1 MAESSS
7 QETEW
12 EAIEILKERGG
23 KYYIRW
29 AGIDPETNKAWKPT
43 WEPKRMANELLVD
56 DWKEKKKK
64 KRKRRSSGR
73 NSYRSESISYWSSTH
88 STTAKTTAEL
98 TRTSTRLS
106 ILDNPH
112 STPSS
117 SSIIST
123 KRKRRKTHETSTPA
137 SPVSSKLHSIHDHQS
152 SPQPSTPSQH
162 NSSQKL
168 KQTVIPETQSQ
179 SDEELDTGNQKTQT
193 NPSVNPNQK
202 TPNRFPMTSSSLPE
216 NPLQAA
222 KNSLSKRKQKKP
234 GPTPPAN
241 PTPKTPIRLP
251 LTSSSLPEEPIREA
265 EDSISKRKQKK
276 LKPNP
281 PAAAN
286 PNPKTP
292 TRDHLSPYP
301 TQDPPEPAEDSD
313 GPATPTQETSQAQDI
328 ALNLFSNDSS
338 SHQSSEVED
347 EYSNLGQARTPNR
360 PSPLLSSNNDQV
372 IPSYEP
378 DAETADLI
386 ASLNDYDDPDH
397 LSRMVQ
403 YISRSPIDADDKR
416 FILKFINDP
425 LSYLAGPTNEIEQ
438 LRQEHTLGGYLGFEI
453 KRQKA
458 GSINLWLQGLGGSHP
473 SWVVRW
479 DSAKNR
485 KKVAKL
491 LFRYLSSRKRSCS
504 DTSESRV
511 SERTDAKPE
520 PSHLSKDPND
530 HQSCSSQSHEPQ
542 ESEIKPDPL
551 VPDDNPAPFD
561 DNPAPFDV
569 NSAPLDVQ
577 ESESSELLKVLA
589 PSPPANAPTDAPPD
603 DMHTDAPPDDI
614 HTDAQL
620 DNIHTDAPADEI
632 HTDAPFDEIHTE
644 TPLDKIHVDPAL
656 PLSTGLLG
664 ELQPDTAIPP
674 EDKVRPSEVEP
685 LLNKTAAGEGRSEVE
700 PLSNRVDAAV
710 ESRSQIKHLSIKT
723 DTDREDRMSKEE
735 LRGVL
740 TGLRVLLKGALEA
753 SSHQENNAHKI
764 SRLQADLE
772 KEKETVAEL
781 KNRLWDR
788 DGEITGR
795 QADLEKEKET
805 VAELKNRLQDQ
816 DAEITRQQALQ
827 ADLKKQNEIT
837 AAELN
842 NRVWDQGQ
850 KSTEKK
856 EKQKGRSNDVGCMK
870 ASIPVSA
877 LDLCS
882 SLSASEKRAYNQG
895 LEAFLEKKGNRGRAG
910 MDFGSVAIDIITRFL
925 NFLPS
930 VMPYIQENQVDV
942 ARSLSAKVIMAS
954 KSKDFADTLRCAP
967 GLIQVSYPD
976 PFWNQQKV
984 KFETIWEAASEDDAA
999 PTGSWQTLLCM
1010 FARGDK
1016 DNTSTYTDHSS
1027 RKLLLDAAFTRVDQ
1041 LVKDSIAA
1049 VTGKI
1054 QPQKS
1059 STTDTS
1065 SLDGIRKAEVFLH
1078 QKVQGYGGT
1087 RGKGASKNYYDTK
1100 NFLLKRIHQVF
1111 LALSL
1116 CMESTTVAQLENEY
1130 KNKPNIT
1137 AAQLK
1142 EYKSSLQSNAIFR
1155 TGPPDIS
1162 SCDWS
1167 ISRRESYAVLAS
1179 FMAFGVA
1186 GLFTSFINY
1195 RRYTLADS
1203 YGILTF
1209 GDQRIKA
1216 IKDMG
1221 MTETSSHPLVDGA
1234 WKYLN
1239 GHILKLLH
1247 ASNIQRGDSND
1258 WFQATKL
1265 WAKALAPE
1273 VVGEIV
1279 LADVWE
1285 EINIPAQ
1292 SITSRGNEA
1301 LHPLLDQDWL

>member
-152 SPQPSTPSQH
+152 SPQPSTPSQL

-202 TPNRFPMTSSSLPE
+202 TPNRLPMTSSSLPE

-569 NSAPLDVQ
+569 NSVPLDVQ
-577 ESESSELLKVLA
+577 ESESSKLLKVLA
-589 PSPPANAPTDAPPD
+589 PSPPADAPTDAPPD

-656 PLSTGLLG
+656 PLSTGLFG
-664 ELQPDTAIPP
+664 RTSARHCYPP
-674 EDKVRPSEVEP
+674 
-685 LLNKTAAGEGRSEVE
+685 
-700 PLSNRVDAAV
+700 
-710 ESRSQIKHLSIKT
+710 
-723 DTDREDRMSKEE
+723 
-735 LRGVL
+735 
-740 TGLRVLLKGALEA
+740 
-753 SSHQENNAHKI
+753 
-764 SRLQADLE
+764 
-772 KEKETVAEL
+772 
-781 KNRLWDR
+781 
-788 DGEITGR
+788 GR
-795 QADLEKEKET
+795 Q
-805 VAELKNRLQDQ
+805 
-816 DAEITRQQALQ
+816 
-827 ADLKKQNEIT
+827 
-837 AAELN
+837 
-842 NRVWDQGQ
+842 
-850 KSTEKK
+850 
-856 EKQKGRSNDVGCMK
+856 
-870 ASIPVSA
+870 
-877 LDLCS
+877 
-882 SLSASEKRAYNQG
+882 SLS
-895 LEAFLEKKGNRGRAG
+895 
-910 MDFGSVAIDIITRFL
+910 
-925 NFLPS
+925 
-930 VMPYIQENQVDV
+930 
-942 ARSLSAKVIMAS
+942 
-954 KSKDFADTLRCAP
+954 
-967 GLIQVSYPD
+967 
-976 PFWNQQKV
+976 
-984 KFETIWEAASEDDAA
+984 
-999 PTGSWQTLLCM
+999 
-1010 FARGDK
+1010 
-1016 DNTSTYTDHSS
+1016 
-1027 RKLLLDAAFTRVDQ
+1027 
-1041 LVKDSIAA
+1041 
-1049 VTGKI
+1049 
-1054 QPQKS
+1054 
-1059 STTDTS
+1059 
-1065 SLDGIRKAEVFLH
+1065 
-1078 QKVQGYGGT
+1078 
-1087 RGKGASKNYYDTK
+1087 
-1100 NFLLKRIHQVF
+1100 
-1111 LALSL
+1111 
-1116 CMESTTVAQLENEY
+1116 
-1130 KNKPNIT
+1130 
-1137 AAQLK
+1137 
-1142 EYKSSLQSNAIFR
+1142 
-1155 TGPPDIS
+1155 
-1162 SCDWS
+1162 
-1167 ISRRESYAVLAS
+1167 
-1179 FMAFGVA
+1179 
-1186 GLFTSFINY
+1186 
-1195 RRYTLADS
+1195 
-1203 YGILTF
+1203 
-1209 GDQRIKA
+1209 
-1216 IKDMG
+1216 
-1221 MTETSSHPLVDGA
+1221 
-1234 WKYLN
+1234 
-1239 GHILKLLH
+1239 
-1247 ASNIQRGDSND
+1247 
-1258 WFQATKL
+1258 
-1265 WAKALAPE
+1265 
-1273 VVGEIV
+1273 
-1279 LADVWE
+1279 
-1285 EINIPAQ
+1285 
-1292 SITSRGNEA
+1292 
-1301 LHPLLDQDWL
+1301 